1 MKLTRSL
8 LAGLMAGLRELFDV
22 ARLVDASAAEAWD
35 VSEDGGLVAC
45 EGRCHAV
52 WGKDGRCRDCTSSR
66 ALASKGQASKFEIAD
81 GEAFF
86 VVSTYVE
93 VDGAPY
99 VLETARKVGEDALF
113 GADGKSRFLEMVEA
127 HGKRLWLDQ
136 LTGARNRRY
145 FDEQIKSLGG
155 FDAAAFVDVDDFK
168 SVNDLFG
175 HAAGDSALKEI
186 ASALASSVRPSDPL
200 VRIGGD
206 EFVIAFRG
214 MPPAALADRLEE
226 ARRKVAAL
234 RFPEAPG
241 LRVSV
246 SIGGACGAG
255 RIEQLVAR
263 ADEAL
268 YRAKEGKDRVVLAPA
283 DPQP

>member
-1 MKLTRSL
+1 MKLTENQL
-8 LAGLMAGLRELFDV
+8 PGFMAGLRELFDV

-35 VSEDGGLVAC
+35 VSEDGRLVAC
-45 EGRCHAV
+45 EGRCHAI
-52 WGKDGRCRDCTSSR
+52 WGKSRRCRDCTSAR
-66 ALASKGQASKFEIAD
+66 ALSSKGQASKFEIAD
-81 GEAFF
+81 NEAFF

-93 VDGAPY
+93 VDGSPY
-99 VLETARKVGEDALF
+99 VLETVRKVGEDALF
-113 GADGKSRFLEMVEA
+113 GANGKSRFLEMVETYS
-127 HGKRLWLDQ
+127 KRLWLDQ
-136 LTGARNRRY
+136 LTGACNRRY
-145 FDEQIKSLGG
+145 FDEQIKSLEG

-168 SVNDLFG
+168 SINDSFG
-175 HAAGDSALKEI
+175 HAAGDYALKEI

-200 VRIGGD
+200 VRLGGD

-214 MPPAALADRLEE
+214 MPPAALAGRLEE

-234 RFPEAPG
+234 RFPETPD

-255 RIEQLVAR
+255 GIEQLVAR

-268 YRAKEGKDRVVLAPA
+268 YRAKEGKDRVVLAPV